1 MDIPF
6 IDLDAQEKVIGK
18 KLEGAVETVL
28 QHKKFINGPEVSVF
42 EESLAKFAN
51 VNNAITCGSGTDA
64 LLLPLMAIGVG
75 EGDAVFVPSFTFVA
89 TAEVVS
95 LLKATPFFVDVD
107 MKTFNIDPE
116 IFIELNESIQSEVLQ
131 LLSIDSLI
139 KIIKRLESDNAI
151 KILEN
156 LSKEVKEKVLE
167 KLPPKDK
174 FLLQEGLSYPED
186 SAARIMQRE
195 FTAVPSNWTVGQ
207 TIDYLRENKDL
218 PEEFLEIFIVDNE
231 FKPIGTVPSSR
242 VLRTSRDLKMNSIM
256 REMPVLIS
264 VNMDKEEVGLTFENY
279 NLVSAGVVNKENKL
293 VGMITADDVVTVVQE
308 EAEEDALRLA
318 GVGDEEIT
326 DSVMLKTKR
335 RFNWLLLNL
344 FTALLATW
352 VISFF
357 GASIEQMVA
366 LAFLMPIVASMGGN
380 AGMQTLAVTI
390 RAIATKEL
398 SKSNFNRVVG
408 KEFLIG
414 ILNGIIFAIITAI
427 IVQLWFKELN
437 LSILIGISMV
447 LNMIVAGLFGI
458 LVPVSLKKLN
468 IDPALASSVFVTTIT
483 DVIGFLSFLGLG
495 SFYFL
500 N

>member
-1 MDIPF
+1 MEP
-6 IDLDAQEKVIGK
+6 
-18 KLEGAVETVL
+18 
-28 QHKKFINGPEVSVF
+28 
-42 EESLAKFAN
+42 
-51 VNNAITCGSGTDA
+51 
-64 LLLPLMAIGVG
+64 
-75 EGDAVFVPSFTFVA
+75 
-89 TAEVVS
+89 
-95 LLKATPFFVDVD
+95 ATPLLTLKDLPDADVSNLIENLNPETRV
-107 MKTFNIDPE
+107 KLIELESFNIDPE
-116 IFIELNESIQSEVLQ
+116 IFIELNESIQGEVLK
-131 LLSIDSLI
+131 LLSIDSII
-139 KIIKRLESDNAI
+139 KIIKRLESDDAI

-156 LSKEVKEKVLE
+156 IEKETKEKILE

-174 FLLQEGLSYPED
+174 FLLEEGLSYPED

-195 FTAVPSNWTVGQ
+195 FTAVPSNWSVGQ
-207 TIDYLRENKDL
+207 TIDYLRETKDL
-218 PEEFLEIFIVDNE
+218 PKEFLEIFIVNND

-242 VLRTSRDLKMNSIM
+242 VLRTPRELKMNSIM
-256 REMPVLIS
+256 SEMPVLIS
-264 VNMDKEEVGLTFENY
+264 ANMDQEEVGHTFENY
-279 NLVSAGVVNKENKL
+279 NLVSAGVVNKDNKL

-308 EAEEDALRLA
+308 EAEEDVLRLA

-326 DSVMLKTKR
+326 DSVMIKTKR

-414 ILNGIIFAIITAI
+414 ILNGVIFAIITAV
-427 IVQLWFKELN
+427 IVQFWFKELN
-437 LSILIGISMV
+437 LSILIGISMI

>member
-1 MDIPF
+1 MALLKSTGNKKVN
-6 IDLDAQEKVIGK
+6 LDFNKE
-18 KLEGAVETVL
+18 
-28 QHKKFINGPEVSVF
+28 FINTFSEKIENGNVEFINQTLKDLHEADV
-42 EESLAKFAN
+42 AN
-51 VNNAITCGSGTDA
+51 LIENLNPNTRIKLIELEA
-64 LLLPLMAIGVG
+64 
-75 EGDAVFVPSFTFVA
+75 
-89 TAEVVS
+89 
-95 LLKATPFFVDVD
+95 
-107 MKTFNIDPE
+107 FNINPE
-116 IFIELNESIQSEVLQ
+116 IFVELNESIQSEVLQ
-131 LLSIDSLI
+131 LLTIDSII

-156 LSKEVKEKVLE
+156 LEKDTKEKVLD

-174 FLLQEGLSYPED
+174 FLLEEGLSYPED

-207 TIDYLRENKDL
+207 TIDYLREDKDL
-218 PEEFLEIFIVDNE
+218 PEEFLEIFIVDID

-242 VLRTSRDLKMNSIM
+242 VLRASRDLKMNSIM
-256 REMPVLIS
+256 IEMPVLIS
-264 VNMDKEEVGLTFENY
+264 ANMDKEEVGHTFENY
-279 NLVSAGVVNKENKL
+279 NLVSAGVVNKNNKL

-308 EAEEDALRLA
+308 EAEEDVLRLA

-326 DSVMLKTKR
+326 DSVILKTKR

-352 VISFF
+352 VISNF

-414 ILNGIIFAIITAI
+414 ILNGIIFAIITAA
-427 IVQLWFKELN
+427 IVQLWFKQLN
-437 LSILIGISMV
+437 LSLLIGVSMI

>member
-1 MDIPF
+1 MSLVKSIG
-6 IDLDAQEKVIGK
+6 GK
-18 KLEGAVETVL
+18 KVNFDFNKDFISIFSEKIKSRDL
-28 QHKKFINGPEVSVF
+28 KFINQTLKDLHPSDTANLIENLSNETRAKLIEI
-42 EESLAKFAN
+42 EE
-51 VNNAITCGSGTDA
+51 
-64 LLLPLMAIGVG
+64 
-75 EGDAVFVPSFTFVA
+75 
-89 TAEVVS
+89 
-95 LLKATPFFVDVD
+95 
-107 MKTFNIDPE
+107 FNIDPE

-131 LLSIDSLI
+131 LLSSESIA
-139 KIIKRLESDNAI
+139 KILKRSASDNSIA
-151 KILEN
+151 ILEN
-156 LSKEVKEKVLE
+156 LDVKIKNSVLD
-167 KLPPKDK
+167 KLPPKDR
-174 FLLQEGLSYPED
+174 FLLEEGLSYPED

-207 TIDYLRENKDL
+207 TIDYLRESKDL
-218 PEEFLEIFIVDNE
+218 PVEFLDIFIVDNE
-231 FKPIGTVPSSR
+231 FKPVGIVPSSR
-242 VLRTSRDLKMNSIM
+242 VLRTPRESQMNSIM
-256 REMPVLIS
+256 RKMPVLIS
-264 VNMDKEEVGLTFENY
+264 VNMDKEEVGHTFENY
-279 NLVSAGVVNKENKL
+279 NLISAGVVNKDNKL

-318 GVGDEEIT
+318 GVGNEEIT
-326 DSVMLKTKR
+326 DSVFVKTKR

-352 VISFF
+352 VISLF

-398 SKSNFNRVVG
+398 SSSNFNRIVA

-427 IVQLWFKELN
+427 IVQFWFKEFN
-437 LSILIGISMV
+437 LSLVIGISMI

-458 LVPVSLKKLN
+458 LVPVSLKKMN
-468 IDPALASSVFVTTIT
+468 IDPAIASSVFVTTIT
-483 DVIGFLSFLGLG
+483 DVIGFLSFLGIG
-495 SFYFL
+495 SYFFL

>member
-1 MDIPF
+1 MALLKSTGNKKVNLDFNKEF
-6 IDLDAQEKVIGK
+6 ISTFSNNIENRNVD
-18 KLEGAVETVL
+18 
-28 QHKKFINGPEVSVF
+28 FINQTLNDLNAADIANLIENLNIDTRTKLI
-42 EESLAKFAN
+42 EIES
-51 VNNAITCGSGTDA
+51 
-64 LLLPLMAIGVG
+64 
-75 EGDAVFVPSFTFVA
+75 
-89 TAEVVS
+89 
-95 LLKATPFFVDVD
+95 
-107 MKTFNIDPE
+107 FNIDPE
-116 IFIELNESIQSEVLQ
+116 IFIELNESVQSEVLQ
-131 LLSIDSLI
+131 QLSIDSLT
-139 KIIKRLESDNAI
+139 KIIRRLESDNAI

-156 LSKEVKEKVLE
+156 INKDTKEKVLE

-207 TIDYLRENKDL
+207 TIDYLREDKDL
-218 PEEFLEIFIVDNE
+218 PEEFLEIFIVDND

-242 VLRTSRDLKMNSIM
+242 VLRTPRDSKMNSIM
-256 REMPVLIS
+256 TEMPVLIS
-264 VNMDKEEVGLTFENY
+264 VNMDKEEVGHAFENY

-326 DSVMLKTKR
+326 DSVLLKTKR

-390 RAIATKEL
+390 RAIATQEL

-414 ILNGIIFAIITAI
+414 ILNGVIFAIITAV
-427 IVQLWFKELN
+427 IVQLWFKDIN
-437 LSILIGISMV
+437 LSLLIGISMI

-458 LVPVSLKKLN
+458 LVPVSLKKMN

-495 SFYFL
+495 SYYFL

>member
-1 MDIPF
+1 MALSKSKEAKKVN
-6 IDLDAQEKVIGK
+6 LDFNKE
-18 KLEGAVETVL
+18 
-28 QHKKFINGPEVSVF
+28 FINTFTQNIENRNVEFINQTLKDLHEADVANLIENLDPNTRNKLIEI
-42 EESLAKFAN
+42 ES
-51 VNNAITCGSGTDA
+51 
-64 LLLPLMAIGVG
+64 
-75 EGDAVFVPSFTFVA
+75 
-89 TAEVVS
+89 
-95 LLKATPFFVDVD
+95 
-107 MKTFNIDPE
+107 FNIDPE

-139 KIIKRLESDNAI
+139 KLIKRLESDNAI

-156 LSKEVKEKVLE
+156 LSKDVKEKVLE

-218 PEEFLEIFIVDNE
+218 PEEFLEIFIVDND

-242 VLRTSRDLKMNSIM
+242 VLRTPRDLKMNFIM

-437 LSILIGISMV
+437 LSLLIGISMV